1 MGFSCVLSEPDK
13 WWAVSARAFAVMV
26 TLAMAPVSSALAQV
40 AIERTDPGGVAV
52 RQHPPEVTVE
62 QAPPSVDVRQ
72 PAPQVTVEQPEPR
85 IEVNQPGA
93 RVSVSTPQ
101 PEVEVRQAP
110 PRVRVEQRPP
120 QVEVRHAAP
129 EVRVERANAQVE
141 VTTQAPNVV
150 FEHGE
155 PEVVITRE
163 PSPLL
168 PFSAVVGRTLLAEEG
183 PRIGVIESV
192 RIEVRTDR
200 LYAIVMNSAG
210 VTTAV
215 PYPVLKRRGRF
226 VTAPASISRRY
237 RAENFAPVPPDRV
250 IR

>member
-1 MGFSCVLSEPDK
+1 MWLWKANVACRQAPQGALASVAG
-13 WWAVSARAFAVMV
+13 AVYAAARAFTVD
-26 TLAMAPVSSALAQV
+26 ALM
-40 AIERTDPGGVAV
+40 TGK
-52 RQHPPEVTVE
+52 VE
-62 QAPPSVDVRQ
+62 
-72 PAPQVTVEQPEPR
+72 
-85 IEVNQPGA
+85 
-93 RVSVSTPQ
+93 
-101 PEVEVRQAP
+101 AP
-110 PRVRVEQRPP
+110 PRVRGVQRPP